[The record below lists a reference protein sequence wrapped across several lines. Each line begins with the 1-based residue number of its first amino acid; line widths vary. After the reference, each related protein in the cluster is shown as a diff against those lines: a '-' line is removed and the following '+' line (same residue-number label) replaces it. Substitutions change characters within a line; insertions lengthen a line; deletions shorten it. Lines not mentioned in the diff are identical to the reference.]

1 MESLSSG
8 KFPKI
13 YRKTLIKLRKGD
25 ITLSE
30 KQKTNIS
37 KYIAL
42 VLRHKPEEGNLTLD
56 KEGYCPTV
64 DLVRAVKRKFT
75 WFTLNDLYDIVN
87 SDEKGR
93 YSFDIHRIR
102 IRANQ
107 GHSTNQVDLTFKEV
121 IPPDILYHG
130 TATRFL
136 NDIYREGLKPMS
148 RQYVH
153 LSKDIETATRV
164 GERHGMV
171 RVLNIDAKKMYED
184 GYKFYLSENNVYLV
198 KEVPQ
203 RYFLSIDAR
212 INS

>member
-1 MESLSSG
+1 MKDLV
-8 KFPKI
+8 KA
-13 YRKTLIKLRKGD
+13 
-25 ITLSE
+25 
-30 KQKTNIS
+30 S

-42 VLRHKPEEGNLTLD
+42 LLRHKPEEGDLNLD

-64 DLVRAVKRKFT
+64 DLIRALKRKFN

-93 YSFDIHRIR
+93 YSFNDNKTK

-107 GHSTNQVDLTFKEV
+107 GHSTNQVNITFKEV
-121 IPPDILYHG
+121 TPPDILYHG

-153 LSKDIETATRV
+153 LSKDIETATKV
-164 GERHGMV
+164 GSRHGN
-171 RVLNIDAKKMYED
+171 LYILEIDCKKMVED
-184 GYKFYLSENNVYLV
+184 GYKFYISENNVYLT
-198 KEVPQ
+198 KSVP
-203 RYFLSIDAR
+203 RKYFK
-212 INS
+212 N

>member
-1 MESLSSG
+1 MKDLV
-8 KFPKI
+8 KA
-13 YRKTLIKLRKGD
+13 
-25 ITLSE
+25 
-30 KQKTNIS
+30 S

-42 VLRHKPEEGNLTLD
+42 LLRHKPEEGNLTLD

-64 DLVRAVKRKFT
+64 DLVRAVKRQFT

-93 YSFDIHRIR
+93 YSFDTHKIR

-107 GHSTNQVDLTFKEV
+107 GHSTAQVDITFKEV
-121 IPPDILYHG
+121 TPPDVLYHG

-153 LSKDIETATRV
+153 LSKDTETATKV
-164 GERHGMV
+164 GTRHGN
-171 RVLNIDAKKMYED
+171 LYIINIDAKKMHED
-184 GYKFYLSENNVYLV
+184 GYKFYLSDNGVYLT
-198 KEVPQ
+198 KTVPTK
-203 RYFLSIDAR
+203 YFM
-212 INS
+212 N